1 MKGRNRSRRIVK
13 INDGQSVTGQEW
25 TASKSESEPSRRP
38 VYSVPH
44 SNVDPVSSPKL
55 EPTAS
60 HGEEEPGIVPA
71 QSP

>member
-25 TASKSESEPSRRP
+25 TASKSEI
-38 VYSVPH
+38 
-44 SNVDPVSSPKL
+44 SSPKF